1 MTRWKYAAV
10 ITFVLGSVGVSYLLR
25 STKTSPAAAP
35 AVPKSLGCRFAVGD
49 TLAYKL
55 HTSSSAS
62 GAAAGQGGS
71 LQLDAMMW
79 WKVLAQKGGG
89 WVVAGSL
96 QEVRMAG
103 GAEADSASTAQLT
116 DPFVF
121 TIGTDCRFSDP
132 SFLPT
137 TEASTRR
144 KLEGLLRS
152 TEFVFSSRPQWTW
165 VHRQIDL
172 LGTYDASYSLYP
184 SDVSP
189 L

>member
-96 QEVRMAG
+96 QEVRMSG

-121 TIGTDCRFSDP
+121 SVGT
-132 SFLPT
+132 L
-137 TEASTRR
+137 ST
-144 KLEGLLRS
+144 S
-152 TEFVFSSRPQWTW
+152 PSSRIVAFNNMVISANPRSPKRSNRFLQCCRIGRRC
-165 VHRQIDL
+165 HPLRE
-172 LGTYDASYSLYP
+172 LGKTGSNS
-184 SDVSP
+184 SR
-189 L
+189 

>member
-62 GAAAGQGGS
+62 GAAAGPGGS

-96 QEVRMAG
+96 QEVRWL
-103 GAEADSASTAQLT
+103 GARKLT
-116 DPFVF
+116 LPAP
-121 TIGTDCRFSDP
+121 RS
-132 SFLPT
+132 LPT
-137 TEASTRR
+137 RLCFRSARTVAFPIRR
-144 KLEGLLRS
+144 
-152 TEFVFSSRPQWTW
+152 FCRPPKR
-165 VHRQIDL
+165 VP
-172 LGTYDASYSLYP
+172 AES
-184 SDVSP
+184 
-189 L
+189 